1 MPEQEL
7 PGWALLLKKLM
18 AEIEEE
24 QDNEGVEK
32 EGSST

>member
-7 PGWALLLKKLM
+7 PGWALLLKELI

-24 QDNEGVEK
+24 RGEEGAIGGK
-32 EGSST
+32 I